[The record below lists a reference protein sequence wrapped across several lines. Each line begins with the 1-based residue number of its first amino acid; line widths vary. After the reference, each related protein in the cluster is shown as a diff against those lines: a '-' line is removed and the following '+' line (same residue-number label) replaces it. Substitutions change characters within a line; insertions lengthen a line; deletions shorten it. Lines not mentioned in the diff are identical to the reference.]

1 MMVRFL
7 AEGEAWS
14 SAPDAGERGCKAGGS
29 SSARPVESS
38 VLDCHAEVQPILCKE
53 RANREQD
60 NKPALDCHAEVQ
72 PILCKDRKIIY
83 TVQLFPELLV
93 IQTLNHDTSA
103 HSSRASLPEPL

>member
-14 SAPDAGERGCKAGGS
+14 SAPDAGEREGKAGGS

-38 VLDCHAEVQPILCKE
+38 VLDCHAEVQPLFCKE
-53 RANREQD
+53 SANREQD
-60 NKPALDCHAEVQ
+60 NKPVLYCHAEVQ

>member
-14 SAPDAGERGCKAGGS
+14 SAPDAGEGWCKAGAS

-53 RANREQD
+53 SANREQD
-60 NKPALDCHAEVQ
+60 NKPVCLIVMPRCSLSYA
-72 PILCKDRKIIY
+72 KIGK
-83 TVQLFPELLV
+83 
-93 IQTLNHDTSA
+93 
-103 HSSRASLPEPL
+103 

>member
-29 SSARPVESS
+29 SSAHPVESS
-38 VLDCHAEVQPILCKE
+38 V
-53 RANREQD
+53 
-60 NKPALDCHAEVQ
+60 LDCHAEVQ

>member
-14 SAPDAGERGCKAGGS
+14 SAPDAGERGCKAGAS

-38 VLDCHAEVQPILCKE
+38 V
-53 RANREQD
+53 
-60 NKPALDCHAEVQ
+60 LDCHAEVQ

-83 TVQLFPELLV
+83 TVQLFPELSV
-93 IQTLNHDTSA
+93 IQTLNYDTSA
-103 HSSRASLPEPL
+103 HCSRASLPEPL

>member
-29 SSARPVESS
+29 SSARGESPKF
-38 VLDCHAEVQPILCKE
+38 DCHAEVQPLF
-53 RANREQD
+53 
-60 NKPALDCHAEVQ
+60 
-72 PILCKDRKIIY
+72 CKDRKIIY
-83 TVQLFPELLV
+83 TVQLFPELSV

-103 HSSRASLPEPL
+103 HSSRASLPEQL

>member
-53 RANREQD
+53 SANREQD
-60 NKPALDCHAEVQ
+60 NKPVLDCHAEVQ
-72 PILCKDRKIIY
+72 PILCKF
-83 TVQLFPELLV
+83 T
-93 IQTLNHDTSA
+93 
-103 HSSRASLPEPL
+103 

>member
-1 MMVRFL
+1 MMVRFQ

-14 SAPDAGERGCKAGGS
+14 SAPDAGERGCKAGAL

-38 VLDCHAEVQPILCKE
+38 V
-53 RANREQD
+53 
-60 NKPALDCHAEVQ
+60 LDCHAEVQ

-83 TVQLFPELLV
+83 TVQLFPELSV
-93 IQTLNHDTSA
+93 IQTLNYDTSA

>member
-38 VLDCHAEVQPILCKE
+38 VLDCHAEVQPLF
-53 RANREQD
+53 
-60 NKPALDCHAEVQ
+60 
-72 PILCKDRKIIY
+72 CKDRKIIY
-83 TVQLFPELLV
+83 TVQLFPELSV

>member
-14 SAPDAGERGCKAGGS
+14 SAPDAGERGCKAGAS
-29 SSARPVESS
+29 SAARPVESS
-38 VLDCHAEVQPILCKE
+38 VLDCHAEVQ
-53 RANREQD
+53 A
-60 NKPALDCHAEVQ
+60 
-72 PILCKDRKIIY
+72 ILCKDRKIIY

-93 IQTLNHDTSA
+93 IQTLNYDTSA